1 MFKKIWFWLEN
12 SRVFTLP
19 MSIFSWLVVFTF
31 GVSSH
36 GNIFYGILAL
46 IGICCCQLATN
57 LFDDYLDYQKLIK
70 LGTLEHQTKSK
81 CAYITKG
88 EATLDDVLRI
98 VFLYCSIACI
108 IGAFLLWKTGY
119 PVAIFAFLGAIFVLT
134 YAKWS
139 SAGIGEIAVGL
150 AFGPILFGGVYW
162 VMTQT
167 YSMEV
172 FLIGTIVVMF
182 TIGLL
187 YTNSLLDFDGDK
199 VSHKKTLCSRFKD
212 KDKAVSGL
220 GIIYGCAYGL
230 LIYAVASKQFAPM
243 FLIVFFTVPFVMELM
258 VSLLLF
264 NENKTYIPRK
274 KLWHFPFEGFEKI
287 RQKDESIASFRFRM
301 YQARNLMI
309 YTSVLIC
316 IAKIL
321 SVYF

>member
-1 MFKKIWFWLEN
+1 M
-12 SRVFTLP
+12 
-19 MSIFSWLVVFTF
+19 
-31 GVSSH
+31 
-36 GNIFYGILAL
+36 
-46 IGICCCQLATN
+46 
-57 LFDDYLDYQKLIK
+57 
-70 LGTLEHQTKSK
+70 
-81 CAYITKG
+81 
-88 EATLDDVLRI
+88 
-98 VFLYCSIACI
+98 
-108 IGAFLLWKTGY
+108 
-119 PVAIFAFLGAIFVLT
+119 
-134 YAKWS
+134 
-139 SAGIGEIAVGL
+139 GL

-274 KLWHFPFEGFEKI
+274 KLWHLPFEGFEKI

-309 YTSVLIC
+309 YASVLIC

-321 SVYF
+321 SVYFLCIIIE